1 MIINTNRLKL
11 IACTPEFTL
20 SIPPHEYF
28 IRDHVKEHLADL
40 QKDSSLLGWGVW
52 FVVEKETN
60 AIVGDIGFKG
70 KPASDHT
77 VEIGYGILPAAQNKG
92 YATEGVEALIKWAF
106 HSDKVKKII
115 AECSLDN
122 SSSIKVLK
130 KLGLRQI
137 GSEAH
142 MLKWEMTKL

>member
-11 IACTPEFTL
+11 VASTPEFVS
-20 SIPPHEYF
+20 SITPKDYE
-28 IRDHVKEHLADL
+28 IRDHVKGHIAEL
-40 QKDSSLLGWGVW
+40 QNDSSQLGWGVW

-60 AIVGDIGFKG
+60 VIVGDIGFKG

-115 AECSLDN
+115 AECSQDN
-122 SSSIKVLK
+122 PPSIKVLE

-142 MLKWEMTKL
+142 LLKWEMTKL